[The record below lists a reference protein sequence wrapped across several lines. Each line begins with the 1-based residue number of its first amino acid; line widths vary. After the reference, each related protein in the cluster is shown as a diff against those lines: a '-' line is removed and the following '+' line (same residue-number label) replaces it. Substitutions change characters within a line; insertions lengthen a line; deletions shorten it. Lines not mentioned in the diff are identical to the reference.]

1 MWMSFRVARRGSHQ
15 IAWAFLGIGE
25 TMTDGYSTAN
35 GTGET
40 DQDQQDLPGQPDQ
53 PSDNSFLAGDDEQAG
68 GDDTEHDGGDAGFDE
83 DDEFAGAAGVAGDDL
98 RHLVLFVA
106 SSLVDRPDE
115 VEVHA
120 AQRGQSVQLTLV
132 VPEDEL
138 GKVIGRQGRIARAI
152 RTVTMIAGSRHN
164 VRASLDIEG

>member
-1 MWMSFRVARRGSHQ
+1 
-15 IAWAFLGIGE
+15 
-25 TMTDGYSTAN
+25 MTDTHSI
-35 GTGET
+35 T
-40 DQDQQDLPGQPDQ
+40 DDVDDRDDLPPT
-53 PSDNSFLAGDDEQAG
+53 AGAD
-68 GDDTEHDGGDAGFDE
+68 DGGVADTGYDDGVEDEPEYDAFND
-83 DDEFAGAAGVAGDDL
+83 VAGDELRDL
-98 RHLVLFVA
+98 VQFVA
-106 SSLVDRPDE
+106 SSLVDRPED
-115 VEVHA
+115 VEVLV

>member
-1 MWMSFRVARRGSHQ
+1 
-15 IAWAFLGIGE
+15 
-25 TMTDGYSTAN
+25 MTDPYSKAD
-35 GTGET
+35 ESDE
-40 DQDQQDLPGQPDQ
+40 DQPPDHEQDLGQNGLAGQPGEFAEPGEGAAD
-53 PSDNSFLAGDDEQAG
+53 SDADVAGDDVG
-68 GDDTEHDGGDAGFDE
+68 SGYE
-83 DDEFAGAAGVAGDDL
+83 DDADAEYAAASEATGDDL

-106 SSLVDRPDE
+106 SSLVDRPED

-120 AQRGQSVQLTLV
+120 EQRGQAVQLTLI

>member
-1 MWMSFRVARRGSHQ
+1 
-15 IAWAFLGIGE
+15 
-25 TMTDGYSTAN
+25 MTDAYSPA
-35 GTGET
+35 E
-40 DQDQQDLPGQPDQ
+40 
-53 PSDNSFLAGDDEQAG
+53 PSDDLEERDDLNGEATDAAYDDDPGYDDEPAYG
-68 GDDTEHDGGDAGFDE
+68 NEVDST
-83 DDEFAGAAGVAGDDL
+83 GDDL
-98 RHLVLFVA
+98 RDLVHFVA
-106 SSLVDRPDE
+106 GSLVDRPED

-120 AQRGQSVQLTLV
+120 AQRGQSVHLTLV

>member
-1 MWMSFRVARRGSHQ
+1 
-15 IAWAFLGIGE
+15 
-25 TMTDGYSTAN
+25 MTDEYSKA
-35 GTGET
+35 
-40 DQDQQDLPGQPDQ
+40 
-53 PSDNSFLAGDDEQAG
+53 DES
-68 GDDTEHDGGDAGFDE
+68 DDTARSDAVDSAGEVADRAEFPDGAVVGLDE
-83 DDEFAGAAGVAGDDL
+83 DDQAYGDEEEADFVDASDASADDL

-106 SSLVDRPDE
+106 SSLVDRPED

>member
-1 MWMSFRVARRGSHQ
+1 
-15 IAWAFLGIGE
+15 
-25 TMTDGYSTAN
+25 MTDEYSKADESDS
-35 GTGET
+35 TGR
-40 DQDQQDLPGQPDQ
+40 PD
-53 PSDNSFLAGDDEQAG
+53 AGDAADEVVERAEFPDGAVVGLDDDDQADGDEG
-68 GDDTEHDGGDAGFDE
+68 GADFVDATD
-83 DDEFAGAAGVAGDDL
+83 ASADDL
-98 RHLVLFVA
+98 RGLVLFVA
-106 SSLVDRPDE
+106 SSLVDRPED